1 MYSGNLA
8 FQLSALLHLSTIFQH
23 HCEIRQ
29 QGKINI
35 FQPRSMARPNSNV
48 VCLSDSTGYGLLP
61 DPKGFGAASLVD
73 PETKC
78 AISISC
84 GGSLMKKGSAQKSTM
99 ELFLE
104 FLSRGSGLGPAD
116 DTLVVVGCI
125 PARDS
130 VPNRNWP
137 LLEEHRRGHNIR
149 ETSKTIMEICS
160 DCYNKTGLHFN
171 KLLAPSAMRRVIT
184 SASEELLEGQPDGC
198 IAVVIC
204 AGWNTNTDT
213 AMSLQQL

>member
-8 FQLSALLHLSTIFQH
+8 FQLSSLLHLSTIFQH

-104 FLSRGSGLGPAD
+104 FLSRGCGWGPPTTPRWWLAASQPGTVSPTATGRCWRSTGGVTTSGKQARRSWRYAATVTTRL
-116 DTLVVVGCI
+116 GCI
-125 PARDS
+125 S
-130 VPNRNWP
+130 
-137 LLEEHRRGHNIR
+137 
-149 ETSKTIMEICS
+149 TSC
-160 DCYNKTGLHFN
+160 LR
-171 KLLAPSAMRRVIT
+171 L
-184 SASEELLEGQPDGC
+184 QQ
-198 IAVVIC
+198 C
-204 AGWNTNTDT
+204 AGSSHLHRKSFWRGSQMD
-213 AMSLQQL
+213 ASRW

>member
-1 MYSGNLA
+1 MYLNIYVYIYIYMYMYIWYYIYVNIEGKMLGDDQGICVFSVGDNSTHKPMGDHSTSELWVTFQPQNLGRSIPPIHTKTQVIQTDPYVWITA
-8 FQLSALLHLSTIFQH
+8 GRSIPEFWRNPIFQH

-73 PETKC
+73 PETKF

-99 ELFLE
+99 ELFL
-104 FLSRGSGLGPAD
+104 
-116 DTLVVVGCI
+116 
-125 PARDS
+125 
-130 VPNRNWP
+130 
-137 LLEEHRRGHNIR
+137 
-149 ETSKTIMEICS
+149 
-160 DCYNKTGLHFN
+160 
-171 KLLAPSAMRRVIT
+171 
-184 SASEELLEGQPDGC
+184 
-198 IAVVIC
+198 
-204 AGWNTNTDT
+204 
-213 AMSLQQL
+213 